1 MSAVISPTI
10 TITTTRMTIELY
22 RERSYARCIKDG
34 FDFLTKNLWLVTK
47 IMMPYFIVVALL
59 LTVMNA
65 DFLYVNVCSLA
76 NIEVEYPALLLGL
89 LIIPVLL
96 VAVMLT
102 QGRLFLM
109 YRRLS
114 GLTVNPPLWRLAAK
128 SLVGIVLLPLFFT
141 PLVYVYHAWMM
152 KPLEEDAAPFSLKDE
167 MRRGCRHWAKIL
179 GVVLFAG
186 FIFLLAAC
194 VLVLPYIA
202 AVSTYFASIEGKVNF
217 NDTALIPTSG
227 YVGMMLLCI
236 LAYSLIFLFGVFYQ
250 TSLLLLYGDI
260 ARKLKTPSQPSQGG
274 VEGPIR

>member
-1 MSAVISPTI
+1 
-10 TITTTRMTIELY
+10 MTIELY

-65 DFLYVNVCSLA
+65 DFLYVNVCSIA
-76 NIEVEYPALLLGL
+76 NIEVENSALFLGL
-89 LIIPVLL
+89 IIIPILL

-114 GLTVNPPLWRLAAK
+114 GLTVNPPFWCLALK
-128 SLVGIVLLPLFFT
+128 SLVGIILVPLFFT
-141 PLVYVYHAWMM
+141 PLVYVYYAWMM
-152 KPLEEDAAPFSLKDE
+152 QPLEEGAAPFSFKDE
-167 MRRGCRHWAKIL
+167 LSRGCKHWAKIL

-194 VLVLPYIA
+194 VLVLPYMA
-202 AVSTYFASIEGKVNF
+202 AISTYFASIEGKVNF

-227 YVGMMLLCI
+227 YVGMMLLCV

-260 ARKLKTPSQPSQGG
+260 EDREPHPGPPLG
-274 VEGPIR
+274 EGDKS